1 MRIEIF
7 SDVVCP
13 WCYIGKRRL
22 EAALAEFEHSEEVE
36 VVWRSYQLDPTAE
49 KGAGVTTVEALGA
62 KFPGGPD
69 QVRQMLARTQ
79 QVAADEGLEFG
90 GSSFHANTV
99 DAHRLLHLAL
109 EVGGADL
116 QGELKEALF
125 KAHFTDNVNVDD
137 PEVLTEVA
145 ASVGLPAARV
155 TDVLAGDEF
164 AAEVRADID
173 RARAYGATGVP
184 FFVIDAKYGVSGA
197 QPKETFAQAL
207 DQAWTESHPVL
218 TVVDADGADVCGPD
232 GCAV

>member
-109 EVGGADL
+109 ELGGADL
-116 QGELKEALF
+116 QGELKEGPGRIRGAACGEDLVLHLG
-125 KAHFTDNVNVDD
+125 KDNLAHCLLQARLVA
-137 PEVLTEVA
+137 EVA
-145 ASVGLPAARV
+145 VVDGLGGSGGGRNLLHGGSGTQGMNGTPGCFDQLTATFGPVRLPAQRPAIR
-155 TDVLAGDEF
+155 
-164 AAEVRADID
+164 R
-173 RARAYGATGVP
+173 
-184 FFVIDAKYGVSGA
+184 
-197 QPKETFAQAL
+197 
-207 DQAWTESHPVL
+207 
-218 TVVDADGADVCGPD
+218 CG
-232 GCAV
+232 GRGIL